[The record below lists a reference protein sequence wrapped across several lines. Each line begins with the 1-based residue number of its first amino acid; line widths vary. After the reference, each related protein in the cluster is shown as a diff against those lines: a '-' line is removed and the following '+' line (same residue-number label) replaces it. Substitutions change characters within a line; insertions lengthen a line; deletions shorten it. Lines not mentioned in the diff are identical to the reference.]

1 MLDQGDIKE
10 TYKRDL
16 YTNMKPIKETQV
28 FTNTKVSDQVRDTR
42 EGDIKDTY
50 KRDL

>member
-16 YTNMKPIKETQV
+16 YKRPIKETH
-28 FTNTKVSDQVRDTR
+28 
-42 EGDIKDTY
+42 
-50 KRDL
+50 KRDPSLETHKDVGSR